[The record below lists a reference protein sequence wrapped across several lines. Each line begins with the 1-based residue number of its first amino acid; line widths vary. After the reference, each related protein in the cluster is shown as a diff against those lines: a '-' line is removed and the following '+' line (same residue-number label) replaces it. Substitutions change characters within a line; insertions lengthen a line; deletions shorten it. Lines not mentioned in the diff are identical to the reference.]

1 MATETLRRLEPTEPP
16 AGTLRQMRHGAAIA
30 SSRLLPLLVLAALV
44 VLWEIASARRW
55 IDPFFFSSPSAVW
68 QVLARQFATGTIYR
82 HLFATLY
89 EAAWGLASGFAAGAL
104 LGWLAAQSRLVST
117 VAEPTMVLLNAIPRI
132 VIAPLFIMW
141 LGIGPNSK
149 IALSFFL
156 VFVVVFFAVYSGIR
170 EVDPT
175 LVERVRMLGGSGWT
189 LIREV
194 YGPAVLAWVFA
205 SLRLTVGFAFT
216 GAVVGEFIASSRG
229 LGYLLNFAQ
238 NSQNASLMLANVIL
252 ILLLILALNVAVQ
265 ALERR
270 ATAWKRAG

>member
-1 MATETLRRLEPTEPP
+1 MATETLRQVETAAADSASLRSFRRGLA
-16 AGTLRQMRHGAAIA
+16 AGLP
-30 SSRLLPLLVLAALV
+30 RLLPLLILIALV

-55 IDPFFFSSPSAVW
+55 IDPFFFSSPSAIW
-68 QVLARQFATGTIYR
+68 QVLARQFTTGTIYR

-104 LGWLAAQSRLVST
+104 LGWLAAQSRLVGT
-117 VAEPTMVLLNAIPRI
+117 VAEPAMVLLNAIPRI

-156 VFVVVFFAVYSGIR
+156 VFVVVFFAVYSGLR

-189 LIREV
+189 LIQEV

-252 ILLLILALNVAVQ
+252 ILLIILALNVAVQ

-270 ATAWKRAG
+270 ATAWKRAR

>member
-1 MATETLRRLEPTEPP
+1 MATETLRQVETAAADSASLRSFRRGLA
-16 AGTLRQMRHGAAIA
+16 AGLP
-30 SSRLLPLLVLAALV
+30 RLLPLLILIALV

-55 IDPFFFSSPSAVW
+55 IDPFFFSSPSAIW
-68 QVLARQFATGTIYR
+68 QVLARQFTTGTNYR

-104 LGWLAAQSRLVST
+104 LGWLAAQSRLVGT
-117 VAEPTMVLLNAIPRI
+117 VAEPAMVLLNAIPRI

-189 LIREV
+189 LIQEV

-252 ILLLILALNVAVQ
+252 ILLIILALNVAVQ

-270 ATAWKRAG
+270 ATAWKRAR

>member
-1 MATETLRRLEPTEPP
+1 MATETLRQVETAAADSASLRSFRRGLA
-16 AGTLRQMRHGAAIA
+16 AGLP
-30 SSRLLPLLVLAALV
+30 RLLPLLILIALV

-55 IDPFFFSSPSAVW
+55 IDPFFFSSPSAIW
-68 QVLARQFATGTIYR
+68 QVLARQFTTGTIYR

-104 LGWLAAQSRLVST
+104 LGWLAAQSRLVGT
-117 VAEPTMVLLNAIPRI
+117 VAEPAMVLLNAIPRI

-175 LVERVRMLGGSGWT
+175 LVGRVRMLGGSGWT

-252 ILLLILALNVAVQ
+252 ILLIILALNVAVQ

-270 ATAWKRAG
+270 ATAWKRAR